1 MAEAE
6 RTKKSSVTQLVHSTI
21 GLGLLRPAET
31 SVSPILLSS
40 PEQEEGA
47 MAMRAASQKS
57 AGRGS
62 VSSEK
67 AAADHDS
74 DGGLT
79 SLDSGTRPAR
89 GRLPHQPSQD
99 G

>member
-1 MAEAE
+1 MAEQE
-6 RTKKSSVTQLVHSTI
+6 RPKKSSVTQLVHSSI
-21 GLGLLRPAET
+21 GFGLLAPAE
-31 SVSPILLSS
+31 VSILSS
-40 PEQEEGA
+40 PEQEDA
-47 MAMRAASQKS
+47 SMAARLTFYSKTS
-57 AGRGS
+57 VGS

-67 AAADHDS
+67 GAVDHDS

-79 SLDSGTRPAR
+79 SLDTGTRPAR

>member
-1 MAEAE
+1 MAEQE
-6 RTKKSSVTQLVHSTI
+6 RPKKSSVTQLVHSSI
-21 GLGLLRPAET
+21 GFGLLTPTEG
-31 SVSPILLSS
+31 SVATILSS
-40 PEQEEGA
+40 PEQEDA
-47 MAMRAASQKS
+47 SMAARLTFYSKTS
-57 AGRGS
+57 VGS

-67 AAADHDS
+67 GAVDHDS

-79 SLDSGTRPAR
+79 SLDTGTRPAR